1 MLNRHRRSFL
11 DIVPHSSGRS
21 TRRVS
26 VVLCVV
32 GAVLCS
38 ISANAQ
44 TTDTLVVRDT
54 ARKYVNALVSPRT
67 SLLRRSIEH
76 AAPRRAGTSELTI
89 VREQYA
95 TEATNPHFVRASVD
109 AVAPGA
115 DGGESTFDTLRVE
128 EFRQV
133 RAHPTLGYIF
143 FDENS
148 AEIPARYE
156 RMSQREASKFS
167 FTDLYDHEAL
177 DIYHNILNIVGKRLI
192 DHPRATL
199 TLVGCNADIDN
210 EKDNL
215 PLSRSR
221 AEAVK
226 NYLNAVW
233 SIAPSRITT
242 TVRDL
247 PERPSSGKSVEGREE
262 NRRVEIYADDPQ
274 ITDVFTAIDT
284 TLLPPPPVIRLRTM
298 YQSGTPLQSWSL
310 TVRQKNTVLK
320 RYANGGAPPRN
331 IDWDLQDD
339 ERSIPRT
346 NAQLELELTVKTAA
360 GDVARSSATVP
371 ALTHTL
377 KQKALARALDTM
389 IDRYNLVLFDY
400 GKAELTPEHQRILA
414 SLKSRLTPASHI
426 IIEGFADQSGSNSTN
441 IRLASARATATKRAL
456 APVDAVVRS
465 NGDSRLLFANDTPE
479 GRFLCRTVQITVL
492 TPSNALR

>member
-1 MLNRHRRSFL
+1 MFW
-11 DIVPHSSGRS
+11 
-21 TRRVS
+21 
-26 VVLCVV
+26 
-32 GAVLCS
+32 S
-38 ISANAQ
+38 ISACAQ
-44 TTDTLVVRDT
+44 TADTLVVRDT
-54 ARKYVNALVSPRT
+54 ARKYVNALISPRT
-67 SLLRRSIEH
+67 SLQRTSIEH
-76 AAPRRAGTSELTI
+76 AKPRRAGTSELTI
-89 VREQYA
+89 VREQYT
-95 TEATNPHFVRASVD
+95 TEATNPHFVRASVE
-109 AVAPGA
+109 AVALGA
-115 DGGESTFDTLRVE
+115 DGAESTFDTLRVE

-143 FDENS
+143 FDANS
-148 AEIPARYE
+148 SEIPARYE

-167 FTDLYDHEAL
+167 YADLYDREAM
-177 DIYHNILNIVGKRLI
+177 DIYHNILNIVGKRLVE
-192 DHPRATL
+192 HPRATL

-215 PLSRSR
+215 PLSRAR

-242 TVRDL
+242 TARDL
-247 PERPSSGKSVEGREE
+247 PERPSSGKSIEGREE
-262 NRRVEIYADDPQ
+262 NRRVEIYSDDPE

-284 TLLPPPPVIRLRTM
+284 TLLPTPPVIRLRTM
-298 YQSGTPLQSWSL
+298 YQSASPLQSWSL

-339 ERSIPRT
+339 ERSIPRM
-346 NAQLELELTVKTAA
+346 NAPLDLELMVKTTA
-360 GDVARSSATVP
+360 GDVARSLATVP

-377 KQKALARALDTM
+377 KQKALTRALDTM

-441 IRLASARATATKRAL
+441 SRLALARAAATKKAL

-465 NGDSRLLFANDTPE
+465 NADARLLFPNDTPE